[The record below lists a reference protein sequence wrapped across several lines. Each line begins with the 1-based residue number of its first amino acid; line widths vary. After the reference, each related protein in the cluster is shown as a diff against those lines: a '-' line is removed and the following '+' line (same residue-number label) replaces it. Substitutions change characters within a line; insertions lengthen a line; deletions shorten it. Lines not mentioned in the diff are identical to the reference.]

1 MTAIVAIDR
10 SDTLSH
16 NREIKL
22 FSSQFLK
29 SSACDRHCPPM
40 EFSPLIAR
48 IVTQVQKLPVQLWI
62 GLMVLLPLGTGIL
75 GVWLLSK
82 MDDVEC
88 QTVWLSPLATEST
101 RLYCAQVTAD
111 RRTATDLAEAIKLV
125 DSISLSHPL
134 RQDGDR
140 LVQQWS
146 NRLLELGDAAF
157 QAGKLED
164 AIAIL
169 ESIPGNT
176 TLHHSATQRIQQWRE
191 TWKTA
196 EDMFQKTQDAI
207 ASNDLAIASAEAR
220 TLLKINNEYW
230 RTTRFQDIVN
240 QIQTAKENKNA
251 QAAAD
256 RKKKIAN
263 PPFEK
268 LRPLTTNELMSR
280 WQKEQ
285 DQEAGIHLKK
295 ARSLA
300 VTGEVSR
307 LQDAIGE
314 AQMVL
319 SGSAEYPQ
327 AQQLIK
333 DWSNQIETLEDRPS
347 LNRAVALARNGD
359 IASLEAAITEA
370 NSIYFGRALY
380 REAQAN
386 IDQWSIQVRQLYD
399 RQYAQELPP
408 NTNPAS
414 RDPSLYQIPGTP

>member
-1 MTAIVAIDR
+1 M
-10 SDTLSH
+10 
-16 NREIKL
+16 
-22 FSSQFLK
+22 Q
-29 SSACDRHCPPM
+29 
-40 EFSPLIAR
+40 FSPWIDHLF
-48 IVTQVQKLPVQLWI
+48 TQVRKLPLQLWI
-62 GLMVLLPLGTGIL
+62 GLIVLLPLGTGVL

-111 RRTATDLAEAIKLV
+111 RRTATDLAEAIKLA

-140 LVQQWS
+140 LIQQWS

-157 QAGKLED
+157 HNGKLDD
-164 AIAIL
+164 AVTML
-169 ESIPGNT
+169 QSIPDST
-176 TLHHSATQRIQQWRE
+176 PLHNSATQRIEQWRE
-191 TWKTA
+191 TWKSA
-196 EDMFQKTQDAI
+196 EDIFQKVQDAI
-207 ASNDLAIASAEAR
+207 AADNLLIAFAEAR

-230 RTTRFQDIVN
+230 RTTQFQDVVN
-240 QIQTAKENKNA
+240 QIQTAKESKSA

-256 RKKKIAN
+256 RKKGIASALAERMR
-263 PPFEK
+263 PF
-268 LRPLTTNELMSR
+268 TTDELMSR

-285 DQEAGIHLKK
+285 DQEAGIHLQK

-300 VTGEVSR
+300 ATGAVNR
-307 LQDAIGE
+307 IRDAIAE

-319 SGSAEYPQ
+319 SGSVQYTQ

-333 DWSNQIETLEDRPS
+333 DWSTQIETAEDRPA
-347 LNRAVALARNGD
+347 LNQAAALARKGD

-370 NSIYFGRALY
+370 NRIYFGRALY

-386 IDQWSIQVRQLYD
+386 IDQWSAQVRQLYD
-399 RQYAQELPP
+399 RQYSQELPP
-408 NTNPAS
+408 NISNPSPDPSFYQVPAS
-414 RDPSLYQIPGTP
+414 P